1 VETLL
6 NIDKSLFAIINS
18 ANNPALDMIMYSAS
32 SKLIWIPFYAYLLF
46 LLYKKYH
53 KSTLLILPIVTLL
66 ILCTDQI
73 SGYFKN
79 TFLRLRPCHEPSL
92 QGSIHLVNDYCG
104 GQYGFMSSH
113 AANTIG
119 LSIFVFM
126 LLPSMTKTL
135 KITLILFVLLVGYSR
150 IYLGAHYPFDVM
162 RGWLLGAFIGY
173 SIGLITSKKL
183 DTKLR

>member
-1 VETLL
+1 VETLINL
-6 NIDKSLFAIINS
+6 DKSLFAIING
-18 ANNPALDMIMYSAS
+18 ANNPTLDMIMYSAS

-53 KSTLLILPIVTLL
+53 KSTLIILPIVTLL

-73 SGYFKN
+73 SGFFKN
-79 TFLRLRPCHEPSL
+79 TFHRLRPCHEPTL
-92 QGSIHLVNDYCG
+92 QGIVHLVKDYCG
-104 GQYGFMSSH
+104 GQYGFVSSH

-126 LLPSMTKTL
+126 LLPTMTKTL

-150 IYLGAHYPFDVM
+150 IYLGAHYPFDVV

-173 SIGLITSKKL
+173 AIGLITSKKL
-183 DTKLR
+183 DTKLS

>member
-1 VETLL
+1 VETLINL
-6 NIDKSLFAIINS
+6 DKSLFAIING
-18 ANNPALDMIMYSAS
+18 ANNPTLDLIMYSAS

-46 LLYKKYH
+46 LLYKKYN

-79 TFLRLRPCHEPSL
+79 TFLRLRPCHEPTL
-92 QGSIHLVNDYCG
+92 QGIVHLVKDYCG
-104 GQYGFMSSH
+104 GQYGFVSSH

-119 LSIFVFM
+119 LSIFVFI

-150 IYLGAHYPFDVM
+150 IYLGAHYPFDVI

-173 SIGLITSKKL
+173 AIGTITSKKL
-183 DTKLR
+183 DAKLG

>member
-1 VETLL
+1 METLI
-6 NIDKSLFAIINS
+6 NIDKSLFAIING
-18 ANNPALDMIMYSAS
+18 ANNPVLDLIMYSAS

-46 LLYKKYH
+46 LLYKKYN
-53 KSTLLILPIVTLL
+53 KITLLILPIVTLL

-73 SGYFKN
+73 SGFFKN
-79 TFLRLRPCHEPSL
+79 TFHRLRPCHEPTL
-92 QGSIHLVNDYCG
+92 QGIVHLVKDYCG
-104 GQYGFMSSH
+104 GQFGFVSSH

-150 IYLGAHYPFDVM
+150 IYLGAHYPFDVL

-173 SIGLITSKKL
+173 AIGLITSKKL
-183 DTKLR
+183 DTKLS